1 MKRVLEQLEG
11 NFAVLATQNEVFN
24 FDPISGF
31 QPILIEKV
39 NKFGVDTSE
48 GFFPIS
54 QVKAV
59 TVNAIY
65 PDIELIPSERS
76 GGVCKCIEDPA
87 TDRLKCLIDKK
98 VIISA
103 LVPTFLFENAPVTVK
118 EVGEGIVIVEDVRD
132 GITLFVAIS
141 TCCVTRIKEVEM

>member
-1 MKRVLEQLEG
+1 MKRVLEHLEG
-11 NFAVLATQNEVFN
+11 NFAILATQNEVFN
-24 FDPISGF
+24 FDPITGF
-31 QPILIEKV
+31 EPILIEKV

-76 GGVCKCIEDPA
+76 SGVCKCIEDPA
-87 TDRLKCLIDKK
+87 TDRFKCLIGEK
-98 VIISA
+98 VNISA
-103 LVPTFLFENAPVTVK
+103 LVPTFLFEGEPVTVK
-118 EVGEGIVIVEDVRD
+118 EVGEGIVIVEDVQD

-141 TCCVTRIKEVEM
+141 TCCVTRIKEAEM